1 MAISADLPGE
11 MEKRIE
17 EEIESGRYKSKSE
30 FLRDAIRLKLIESDL
45 ELRVISEDT
54 RNKLMERIKNMEDS
68 ETYTAEEAKK
78 EIGLE

>member
-1 MAISADLPGE
+1 MAISADLPSE

-17 EEIESGRYKSKSE
+17 DEIESGRYKSKSE

-45 ELRVISEDT
+45 ELRVISDST
-54 RNKLMERIKNMEDS
+54 RNKLMKRIEDLDGS

>member
-1 MAISADLPGE
+1 MAISADLPSE

-45 ELRVISEDT
+45 ELRVISETT
-54 RNKLMERIKNMEDS
+54 RDKLMERIENLDES
-68 ETYTAEEAKK
+68 ETYTAEEAREKAGI
-78 EIGLE
+78 E

>member
-54 RNKLMERIKNMEDS
+54 RNKLMDRIKNLEDS